1 MHTPTNF
8 NQTDRTGTTPALRYD
23 GASSETGIPYV
34 FQDLG
39 LHRNDIVAE
48 FDNGMTAI
56 LQQSLSCKQPIHFMP
71 TEVSDDIE
79 GYSSYIL
86 RITGSLI
93 NGQKAVVNI
102 TGIRPFFDVEVPEN
116 HSPSSLKTILAHIL
130 SVTLKNTTKFGF
142 EDICAFPLQGYHTEK
157 KAYIRVRTWNHFDRY
172 NALKAVRGV
181 GIHTASDDLNCQYYY
196 RKVAREERLPL
207 SSWAVLSNYLYEFT
221 PDGTYLFRLS
231 VDNYNPI
238 SEDDYNNPLFSSAL
252 TRDQTLIL
260 TWDIETYSS

>member
-1 MHTPTNF
+1 MHTSTISD
-8 NQTDRTGTTPALRYD
+8 QTDRTRTAPALRYD
-23 GASSETGIPYV
+23 GAGPLAGIPS
-34 FQDLG
+34 
-39 LHRNDIVAE
+39 RNDIVAE
-48 FDNGMTAI
+48 FDNGMTTI
-56 LQQSLSCKQPIHFMP
+56 LQQSLSGKQPIHFMP

-93 NGQKAVVNI
+93 NGQKVVVNI
-102 TGIRPFFDVEVPEN
+102 TGIRPFFDVE
-116 HSPSSLKTILAHIL
+116 
-130 SVTLKNTTKFGF
+130 
-142 EDICAFPLQGYHTEK
+142 GYYTEK
-157 KAYIRVRTWNHFDRY
+157 KAYIRIRTWNHFDRY
-172 NALKAVRGV
+172 NALKAVREV
-181 GIHTASDDLNCQYYY
+181 GIRTASDDLNCQYYY

-252 TRDQTLIL
+252 TRDRTLIL
-260 TWDIETYSS
+260 TWDIETYSSRKTGE